1 MRWPVA
7 RRRLAATPAPS
18 QPGRLADL
26 VVLDTE
32 HPALVGR
39 SGDGML
45 DAWLFSGN
53 STPVRDVMV
62 AGTWVVRDGRHR
74 AQQPIAAAFARTMRR
89 LAGAL

>member
-1 MRWPVA
+1 M
-7 RRRLAATPAPS
+7 PAPS
-18 QPGRLADL
+18 LRARLADL

-32 HPALVGR
+32 HPTLVGR
-39 SGDGML
+39 GGDGVL

-62 AGTWVVRDGRHR
+62 GGTWVVRDGRHR
-74 AQQPIAAAFARTMRR
+74 AQQTIAAAFARTMRR